1 MTSLEAPVSITLAL
15 FSGGLSKCDSNVN
28 SEPPG
33 FPFISWCAAIPEPVT
48 VIRTAPA
55 RVSLGLCNQSHLT
68 ERTQRLVR
76 GGGDSPQECC
86 AGWGRMDIQAATSPA
101 GLLALPAGPC
111 SGPPW
116 VMNTQDMVLS
126 LQVWS
131 STWGDSLPIPTC
143 CFCPTHHR
151 HRGDYAQQDF
161 HICRHFSPLWNSWES
176 LLSNSVSEPSP
187 KERHL
192 QKRIERWQ
200 AQIPEPHCL
209 VPVLTPSLAMWP

>member
-15 FSGGLSKCDSNVN
+15 FSGGLSSVIAM
-28 SEPPG
+28 STQSLQV
-33 FPFISWCAAIPEPVT
+33 PFISWCAAIPEPVT

-55 RVSLGLCNQSHLT
+55 RVSLGLCNQSLDREDT
-68 ERTQRLVR
+68 EV
-76 GGGDSPQECC
+76 GEEEADDSPQECC

-131 STWGDSLPIPTC
+131 STWEIPYPFLPAASLPHSPQTQ
-143 CFCPTHHR
+143 R
-151 HRGDYAQQDF
+151 WLR
-161 HICRHFSPLWNSWES
+161 FSKTST
-176 LLSNSVSEPSP
+176 SVGIFSSMEF
-187 KERHL
+187 L
-192 QKRIERWQ
+192 RIF
-200 AQIPEPHCL
+200 
-209 VPVLTPSLAMWP
+209 VV